1 MLTLDIRKT
10 VYGTSSDRQNCE
22 CHAKHERI
30 AHLLPELTSCTL
42 HSTVI
47 MLVVRRISVAVTLV
61 PSTWE

>member
-1 MLTLDIRKT
+1 MLILDIHKT

-47 MLVVRRISVAVTLV
+47 M
-61 PSTWE
+61 

>member
-10 VYGTSSDRQNCE
+10 VYGTSSDCE
-22 CHAKHERI
+22 CHAKHKRI
-30 AHLLPELTSCTL
+30 ANFLPELTSCTL